1 MDTRS
6 VQTTPVELSCSLL
19 NKKVYVAP
27 STDLISTSGETSF
40 LETSPDIT
48 HNNGSGNTNVDPYE
62 DGGEEE
68 ILFAPC
74 VKDSIIHR
82 LCPDLADLVF
92 FFALLFCACSSDDQI
107 GTEATEEG
115 TPISYGVELLQN
127 YESNR
132 RSVKKKEDRNFAL
145 QDSKGSI
152 AYMHEYA
159 IGNIVDYRNIDNSA
173 GELLVQ
179 ESSSPSRSPM
189 RKGAAVISVDGMSNE
204 GFSSFAY
211 RDDGQSYY
219 YNIRSDKHGNLSQ
232 QKVWPLNTSLR
243 FYAVHPYMEKSSVFG
258 GNADGL
264 TCDFE
269 VNRDVEKQEDLMYAS
284 TDVMT
289 FQESGLAPL
298 QFRHALT
305 AIHFSLGSNPDFGK
319 RITSIAVKNIYTKGT
334 YTLPKGSTANTADP
348 AEGSWSNLSGQGD
361 IVLSGLDVETDG
373 HPNASILSPTQTF
386 LLLPRAD
393 LNGVTIEIGFEDGT
407 TLSSTFSSGEWKAGY
422 TYTYKFSKRP
432 EQWDYYMEVYPSDGY
447 TLKYTDTGTSP
458 SYPSG
463 MGWFGVKSYK
473 QKSDGTKQ
481 AVPWEVVKYE
491 YSDDDGATW
500 VDNGLNL
507 PSWLLNF
514 PDGAAGSTSYDTWY
528 VDVDAASYIGESVT
542 ERDQIIQAGPVRTD
556 YDLSTHDIKGN
567 SISQTT
573 ANCYVI
579 SHPGTYK
586 LPLVYGNAI
595 KNGAVNSVAFNPS
608 AGVVSGFTKMGPF
621 LNYKGE
627 GITNPWIKT
636 DGTPTSVELVWSD
649 SQSLY
654 NLLKDKLT
662 ISGDYLCFDATDVNN
677 IRQGNVV
684 VAVKDADGVVM
695 WSWHLWF
702 APDDVLD
709 LIEVTHQGNR
719 NKKYY
724 LTKETLGY
732 RTASRYGS
740 TYSVPRK
747 IRVTVEQV
755 EAGTDGVKKQGLLYL
770 TQNPGGT
777 DLPAQVTLYQWGRKD
792 AMPGYTTYFPSDG
805 FNPGGAGKVSYATA
819 IQNPGVHYCR
829 ENGAPQD
836 QSGWCSTSYGN
847 VWSAQTSGRDNDIF
861 TYKTVY
867 DPSPAGVH
875 VPGSYLLTMFTYN
888 STYRWYFD
896 NDVTTNVSIASYST
910 AGINFYTSPAKDATI
925 FFPVTGIWSDNGEY
939 EKGHAVLGTFGNG
952 GHYWMTQAHTPGTAL
967 ALFFNQTTIV
977 CRNGDSFNQAHACA
991 IRPEKE

>member
-1 MDTRS
+1 MFN
-6 VQTTPVELSCSLL
+6 PPELSKCCSD
-19 NKKVYVAP
+19 KKAYIAP
-27 STDLISTSGETSF
+27 STDIVCSSFETSF
-40 LETSPDIT
+40 LETSPDII
-48 HNNGSGNTNVDPYE
+48 HDNNSGNVNVDPYE

-68 ILFAPC
+68 IYFAP
-74 VKDSIIHR
+74 VVSDSIVHR
-82 LCPDLADLVF
+82 LCPDLAFLL
-92 FFALLFCACSSDDQI
+92 ALLFCACSGDDQM
-107 GTEATEEG
+107 GSSVEEG
-115 TPISYGVELLQN
+115 AHISYGVELLQD
-127 YESNR
+127 YQSNR
-132 RSVKKKEDRNFAL
+132 RAVKKKDDRGFVV
-145 QDSKGSI
+145 QDSKGSTV
-152 AYMHEYA
+152 YMHEYA
-159 IGNIVDYRNIDNSA
+159 MGSIHDYRIIDAEAGLLSLEQSSVSPRSSMRRGSA
-173 GELLVQ
+173 V
-179 ESSSPSRSPM
+179 
-189 RKGAAVISVDGMSNE
+189 VSVDGMSND

-211 RDDGQSYY
+211 REDGQSYY
-219 YNIRSDKHGNLSQ
+219 HNIRSDKQGQLSQ
-232 QKVWPLNTSLR
+232 QKVWPLNTPLR
-243 FYAVHPYMEKSSVFG
+243 FYAVHPYLESTSVFG
-258 GNADGL
+258 GDADGL
-264 TCDFE
+264 TVDFE
-269 VNRDVEKQEDLMYAS
+269 VNKDVEKQQDLMYAS
-284 TDVMT
+284 TDVMS

-305 AIHFSLGSNPDFGK
+305 AIHFSLGSNPSFGK
-319 RITSIAVKNIYTKGT
+319 HITSISVKNVYTKGT
-334 YTLPKGSTANTADP
+334 YTLPKESTANTTNP
-348 AEGSWSNLSGQGD
+348 AEGTWSNLREQGD
-361 IVLSGLDVETDG
+361 IELSGLDVETDG
-373 HPNASILSPTQTF
+373 HPNASILSPAQTF

-393 LNGVTIEIGFEDGT
+393 LNGVTIELGFDDGST
-407 TLSSTFSSGEWKAGY
+407 ISSTLTSGEWKAGY

-447 TLKYTDTGTSP
+447 TLKYIDEGTSP
-458 SYPSG
+458 RYPSG
-463 MGWFGVKSYK
+463 MGWYGVKSYK

-507 PSWLLNF
+507 PSWLLDF
-514 PDGAAGSTSYDTWY
+514 PEGAAGSTSYNAWY

-627 GITNPWIKT
+627 GITDPWIKT
-636 DGTPTSVELVWSD
+636 DGTPTSAEVVWSD

-654 NLLKDKLT
+654 NLLKDNLT

-684 VAVKDADGVVM
+684 VAVKDAGGVVM

-709 LIEVTHQGNR
+709 LIEVTHQGNN
-719 NKKYY
+719 NKKYN

-740 TYSVPRK
+740 TYIVPRK

-755 EAGTDGVKKQGLLYL
+755 EAGLDGVKKQGILYL
-770 TQNPGGT
+770 TQNPGG
-777 DLPAQVTLYQWGRKD
+777 DELPAQVTLYQWGRKD
-792 AMPGYTTYFPSDG
+792 AMPGFTTFFPSDG
-805 FNPGGAGKVSYATA
+805 FKSDGAGKVSYATA
-819 IQNPGVHYCR
+819 IQNPGVLYNR
-829 ENGAPQD
+829 ETGSAQD
-836 QSGWCSTSYGN
+836 QAAWCSTSYGN

-875 VPGSYLLTMFTYN
+875 VPGSYLLTMFTYD
-888 STYRWYFD
+888 STYRWYYD

-910 AGINFYTSPAKDATI
+910 EGINFYTSPAKDATI
-925 FFPVTGIWSDNGEY
+925 FFPVTGTWTDNGEY
-939 EKGHAVLGTFGNG
+939 EDGHAVLGTFGPG
-952 GHYWMTQAHTPGTAL
+952 GHYWMTQAYQLGNACAL
-967 ALFFNQTTIV
+967 TFNQQRIV
-977 CRNGDSFNQAHACA
+977 SKNSFFNQAHACA